1 MLIIQLS
8 SDVTDDVKLKF
19 YKSRYVCMNSR
30 EAASH
35 VPGSCWRMDTKRLE
49 HPRTIFQ
56 ANDAHETKHR
66 VRGICTTVGVGS
78 GAQCVTPVERKTCMT
93 YETDRTHDNIN

>member
-1 MLIIQLS
+1 MQIIQLS
-8 SDVTDDVKLKF
+8 SDVTDDVNLKF

-66 VRGICTTVGVGS
+66 VKRICTLVGIGIDL
-78 GAQCVTPVERKTCMT
+78 Q
-93 YETDRTHDNIN
+93 N